1 MSPRRLCWRL
11 PRGFLRV
18 SEGEGVDFGEI
29 TVYVTKGDVCSVK
42 VNGVGGTQT
51 LLALFSSSLWFYW
64 LVESLSLGFIAGSV

>member
-1 MSPRRLCWRL
+1 M
-11 PRGFLRV
+11 

-51 LLALFSSSLWFYW
+51 LLALFFFFSMVL
-64 LVESLSLGFIAGSV
+64 LAG